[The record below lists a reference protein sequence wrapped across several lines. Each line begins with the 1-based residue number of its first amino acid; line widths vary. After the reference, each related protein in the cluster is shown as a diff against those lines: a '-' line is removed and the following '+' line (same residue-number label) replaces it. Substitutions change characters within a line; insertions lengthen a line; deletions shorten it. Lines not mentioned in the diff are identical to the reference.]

1 MDYEEGL
8 QREKHTLWQLLT
20 PLVYLLIKANYIYI
34 YPKITCGYSR
44 TAGVILFFGAKHM
57 HFCYSDGVDANRSSL
72 DQATA
77 ATPRKGTLEC
87 QKTRTTTCIP

>member
-34 YPKITCGYSR
+34 YILRSLVVTLAQPVLFCFLVLNICIFV
-44 TAGVILFFGAKHM
+44 TATESM
-57 HFCYSDGVDANRSSL
+57 
-72 DQATA
+72 QTA
-77 ATPRKGTLEC
+77 ALWIKRLQRLHGKEL
-87 QKTRTTTCIP
+87 